1 MMPDLEL
8 VPVASGKRSTAK
20 ILAVVYLCV
29 VVWMLASKWIAAND
43 ERQRQAAFLASRM
56 NKLTDDSYAVRIMVE
71 HLSEAQI
78 VKSTD

>member
-8 VPVASGKRSTAK
+8 VPVTGGKRGTIK
-20 ILAVVYLCV
+20 AVAIVYLVV
-29 VVWMLASKWIAAND
+29 VVWWLVSKWLGANE

-56 NKLTDDSYAVRIMVE
+56 NKLTDDSYAVRVMVE
-71 HLSEAQI
+71 HLSEAQT